1 MKAKKSKAI
10 YYLLKMASVIVACA
24 LPLWGIFEK
33 YPLWVD
39 THGSARSMGV
49 GGLLGIIVLLVI
61 FRRTVFGWLKEK
73 WKLKYA
79 PPITGWIAMII
90 VSYTLMFV
98 GKFLYDITTIC
109 WMGLIGSA
117 IGGALTF
124 IGENFFGGEE
134 KDQ

>member
-1 MKAKKSKAI
+1 MKKKSKAI
-10 YYLLKMASVIVACA
+10 YYLFKIASILVACA

-39 THGSARSMGV
+39 THGSARSIGV

-79 PPITGWIAMII
+79 PPITVWIAMII
-90 VSYTLMFV
+90 VSYILMFV

-109 WMGLIGSA
+109 WMGLVGSA
-117 IGGALTF
+117 LGGVLTF

>member
-39 THGSARSMGV
+39 THGSARSIGV

-79 PPITGWIAMII
+79 PPITVWIAMII

-117 IGGALTF
+117 LGGVLTF
-124 IGENFFGGEE
+124 IGENFFGVEE
-134 KDQ
+134 DNR